1 MTTHPSYQLRLDANR
16 QVTVPL
22 RTDEPLYRIVERLVT
37 EHGLPAVDRR
47 GQRIPYALYAKQ
59 FRRLSNQMTLKQAG
73 YDQGGDLYL
82 ADSSAPWWE
91 KTPAV
96 TKRFDDDQRAAK
108 PSRRMMYVLI
118 GVGAAGVLVIIG
130 AVVWLFAT
138 LVQPTVVSVQSS
150 RESQRQRQTA
160 QPPTTTLAPLVQVSP
175 TEPPPTATLAPPSAL
190 QPSIP
195 TATLAPV
202 SPLLFP
208 TATLALPGA
217 ATQPP
222 LADAGVEVTVAGVK
236 AEYLNRND
244 RLFFRGRTSFGAYL
258 WSDPDLQTKVP
269 ASTGNVVVSN
279 GDRVAILDQNE
290 GIAQVRVITN
300 ALDSDDPKVIG
311 ATGYLPSWLI
321 TDQDVPPPPTPA
333 PDTGKLWVR
342 KLNEDDQ
349 PGCIS
354 MRITGVNTQGWS
366 FSVDGMN
373 LVGRFDKAG
382 NARLCGLGADQE
394 VTISV
399 RDRRGMIVPGGR
411 GVPSKGRAIMIG
423 TWQKN

>member
-1 MTTHPSYQLRLDANR
+1 
-16 QVTVPL
+16 
-22 RTDEPLYRIVERLVT
+22 
-37 EHGLPAVDRR
+37 
-47 GQRIPYALYAKQ
+47 
-59 FRRLSNQMTLKQAG
+59 G

-96 TKRFDDDQRAAK
+96 TRRLPDDQRAAK
-108 PSRRMMYVLI
+108 PSRRMMYALI

-138 LVQPTVVSVQSS
+138 LVQPTVASVQLS

-160 QPPTTTLAPLVQVSP
+160 QPPTTTLVPQAQASQ
-175 TEPPPTATLAPPSAL
+175 TQT
-190 QPSIP
+190 QP

-202 SPLLFP
+202 SPLLLPTSTLAPTTSLQPSIP
-208 TATLALPGA
+208 TATPAPPGA
-217 ATQPP
+217 TTEAPP
-222 LADAGVEVTVAGVK
+222 AGAGVEVGVAGVK
-236 AEYLNRND
+236 AEYLNRNE

-269 ASTGNVVVSN
+269 ASTGNIVVSN
-279 GDRVAILDQNE
+279 GDRVAILDQNKE
-290 GIAQVRVITN
+290 IAQVRIITN
-300 ALDSDDPKVIG
+300 ALDSADPKVIG
-311 ATGYLPSWLI
+311 ATGYLPVWLI
-321 TDQDVPPPPTPA
+321 TDQNVPPPPTPV
-333 PDTGKLWVR
+333 PNTGKLWVR

-354 MRITGVNTQGWS
+354 MRVTGVNTQGWS

-373 LVGRFDKAG
+373 LVGRFDNAG

-399 RDRRGMIVPGGR
+399 RDRRGTIVPGGR